1 MNEELEKKLEKLGM
15 TPGEALNKA
24 KKRYRDAKTVRTYTN
39 EIRRDEQ
46 KYFKDDEYLIGL
58 VVSREILDQEIEQHI
73 DRVLTTARANPQHEE
88 SIQEKVQKDIE
99 ARTVN

>member
-1 MNEELEKKLEKLGM
+1 MNEELEKKLEKLGL
-15 TPGEALNKA
+15 TPGGALSKA
-24 KKRYRDAKTVRTYTN
+24 KRKYRDVKTIKSYSN

-58 VVSREILDQEIEQHI
+58 VAEQERISEEIVEHI
-73 DRVLTTARANPQHEE
+73 DRVLNLARENPQEPE
-88 SIQEKVQKDIE
+88 TIQEKVKADIA